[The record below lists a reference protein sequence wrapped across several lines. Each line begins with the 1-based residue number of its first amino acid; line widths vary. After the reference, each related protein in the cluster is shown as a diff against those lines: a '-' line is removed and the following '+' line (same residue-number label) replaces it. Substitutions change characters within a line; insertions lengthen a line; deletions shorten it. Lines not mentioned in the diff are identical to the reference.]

1 MEHGKFNIFVE
12 KEVVQT
18 VQNTLTEVT
27 LNDAKKS
34 VEGAELGDLVMV
46 DSTPDN
52 FGRVAAQTARQVIQQ
67 KIREAEHAAQFE
79 YYEKQLGEI
88 ISGVVQAAN
97 ARGLTIGL
105 ELKAEASM
113 PRKEM
118 IARERFRIHERIRA
132 LVAEVKETGRGP
144 QIILSRT
151 HRDFLRRLLENE
163 VPEIFHGVVE
173 IRSIARE
180 PGRRAKVAVSAT
192 QKGIDP
198 VGACVGMRGVRI
210 QAIVRE
216 LHDEKIDV
224 IEWNPDPT
232 AFIAKAI
239 SPARVNG
246 VYLNESS
253 DRFKNALV
261 VVPEDQLSLAIG
273 REGQNA
279 RLAAKLTGWRIDIKS
294 LPEAISDWLFA
305 LKNDEEFK
313 ELAMEEAEAIPHAE
327 EIMGRK
333 AEGRV
338 ISTKDYDF
346 LNQFNDRLESVLSIK
361 RREKRE
367 IYKNKKEEALQSIPA
382 GAFKMDLS
390 ESGLSDKIIAALIE
404 AKLDNAGDLILTSK
418 INPERILEV
427 SGVGPKTLEKIVKFG
442 EKLPDIVP
450 EEEIEEEPILEQESE
465 TTAVETPADEEIAA
479 EETSV
484 DQGEEILEEGQTLPE
499 ELPTEPIEK
508 LSETE
513 MVEKKEK
520 TQKVEKIKSFEEL
533 FKLDLEEIK
542 PDESDE
548 DDLNG
553 ESAQS
558 KKKKKK
564 KTKKSR
570 QIEYDPDLDM
580 TISKKKRKRTESN
593 WDNWEEE

>member
-1 MEHGKFNIFVE
+1 
-12 KEVVQT
+12 
-18 VQNTLTEVT
+18 
-27 LNDAKKS
+27 
-34 VEGAELGDLVMV
+34 MV

-305 LKNDEEFK
+305 LKNDEDFK
-313 ELAMEEAEAIPHAE
+313 ELAIEEAEAIPHAE

-338 ISTKDYDF
+338 IPTKDYDF

-367 IYKNKKEEALQSIPA
+367 IIKNKKEEALQSIPA

-404 AKLDNAGDLILTSK
+404 AKLDNAGDLILTCK

-450 EEEIEEEPILEQESE
+450 EEEEIEEEPIPEQEPE
-465 TTAVETPADEEIAA
+465 TATVETPADEEITA
-479 EETSV
+479 EETLEE
-484 DQGEEILEEGQTLPE
+484 QGEEILEEGQTLPE
-499 ELPTEPIEK
+499 ELTTEPIEK
-508 LSETE
+508 LSETD

-533 FKLDLEEIK
+533 FKLDLEDIK

-553 ESAQS
+553 ESAQL
-558 KKKKKK
+558 KKKK